1 VPSAPTAPTV
11 ALAGESVPI
20 DPALLEAAVGPNTA
34 YYRDRW
40 AKMDAKGSA
49 ISWNWPACLLNFFWF
64 AYRKMWLPMAGVFAA
79 SFALSLIAGTNP
91 AFGEISWLFSIAI
104 TFVTGAFGNYLYRQ
118 QIEKLVEETAPLG
131 RTAQLEALASRG
143 GVSKVALFV
152 SIGAIAA
159 AGALS
164 YLASTGW
171 NPRPAP
177 PDNRTAPARD
187 NGLTPAIP
195 PVTPPGGVPG
205 YDDPGARPQQP
216 QQPPEVGTQDP
227 GAGEEMPPEERSFG
241 EDEARQD
248 EIEPPV
254 APE

>member
-1 VPSAPTAPTV
+1 M
-11 ALAGESVPI
+11 PI
-20 DPALLEAAVGPNTA
+20 DPALLEAAVGPNAA

-40 AKMDAKGSA
+40 AQMDAKGSA

-79 SFALSLIAGTNP
+79 SFALSLIAGANP
-91 AFGEISWLFSIAI
+91 AFGQISWLFSIAI

-131 RTAQLEALASRG
+131 RAAQLEALASRG
-143 GVSKVALFV
+143 GVSKAALFV
-152 SIGAIAA
+152 SIGAVAA

-187 NGLTPAIP
+187 NGLTPITP
-195 PVTPPGGVPG
+195 PVVPPPGGVPG
-205 YDDPGARPQQP
+205 YDDPAQP
-216 QQPPEVGTQDP
+216 ATPPEQPAQPMDGQDP
-227 GAGEEMPPEERSFG
+227 GTGVETPPEDGTFQQ
-241 EDEARQD
+241 DEARQD
-248 EIEPPV
+248 EIEPQV